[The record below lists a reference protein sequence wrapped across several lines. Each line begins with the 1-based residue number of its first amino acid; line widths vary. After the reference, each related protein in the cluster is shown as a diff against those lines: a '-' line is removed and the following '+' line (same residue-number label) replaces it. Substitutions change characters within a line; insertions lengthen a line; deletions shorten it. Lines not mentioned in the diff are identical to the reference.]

1 MSVGLDILSI
11 DSQQEVPGNQASSLG
26 DGGAVDLKKRQFI
39 ELQFIREVDE

>member
-11 DSQQEVPGNQASSLG
+11 DSQQEVPGNQASSLRYR
-26 DGGAVDLKKRQFI
+26 GAVDLKKRQFI